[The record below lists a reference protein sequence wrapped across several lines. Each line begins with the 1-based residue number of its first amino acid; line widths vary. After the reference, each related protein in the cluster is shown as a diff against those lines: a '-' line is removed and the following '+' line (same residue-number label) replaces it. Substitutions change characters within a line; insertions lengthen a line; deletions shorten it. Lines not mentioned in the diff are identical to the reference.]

1 MGKIASRFAAWRG
14 RLADRLARSS
24 RVFLLGIIVAC
35 GIEVVVDWNQ
45 TLYEINVLR
54 DQIRLKGVNYA
65 ALLSR
70 AIVETM
76 LTGRSRTMDRLAEG
90 ILDDEDAIFVRVVDS
105 TGKIVYE
112 RIEPSFEKEYARR
125 GKGSYREHYG
135 HWLDRDLRA
144 VLADPE
150 AFRQR
155 LVSSRYRDLPQIYSD
170 ATAQV
175 MARFSPPP
183 PPPPS
188 RAEIVY
194 QDRLRDEN
202 HRRDD
207 TMSWAVAP
215 LGGEGKKFG
224 AVLVAFDMTRTIQAV
239 QIKYLKGLGMIVF
252 FVALILMQSV
262 VARRDKLRLLDLE
275 SRYALAKR
283 ALRDTLPKSPVL
295 AGSLTAVGALEQ
307 AKGSVDGVIWDAVAT
322 ASGLAVMVV
331 DPDGDGIDA
340 AAIALHM
347 SRTFRSRHQ
356 SGQAGSLREEMAVL
370 GSASRDIPLTRP
382 IGILLLTVAE
392 SGDFTALLGDFVSL
406 QILNGGSASA
416 VAAAPIGD
424 ELPDGIVGPLFTSQG
439 TLPVGA
445 TLLCGCAGK
454 GPKGVQLD
462 GESLARY
469 LLRSRAAVVTDR
481 IEDAAIWARG
491 RNGALAEND
500 IAVVAV
506 RRA

>member
-1 MGKIASRFAAWRG
+1 MAKTASRFAAWRSN
-14 RLADRLARSS
+14 LADRLARSS

-65 ALLSR
+65 GLLSR
-70 AIVETM
+70 AIVESM
-76 LTGRSRTMDRLAEG
+76 LSGRSRTMDRLAEG
-90 ILDDEDAIFVRVVDS
+90 ILDDEDAIFIRIVDA

-144 VLADPE
+144 VIADPE
-150 AFRQR
+150 GFRQR
-155 LVSSRYRDLPQIYSD
+155 LAGSRYRDLPQIYSD

-183 PPPPS
+183 RQPPS
-188 RAEIVY
+188 RAEIVF

-215 LGGEGKKFG
+215 LGSEGKKFG
-224 AVLVAFDMTRTIQAV
+224 AVLVAFDMTRTIRAV
-239 QIKYLKGLGMIVF
+239 EIKYLKGLGMIVF

-262 VARRDKLRLLDLE
+262 VSRRDKLRLLDLE
-275 SRYALAKR
+275 RRYAAAKR
-283 ALRDTLPKSPVL
+283 ALRDAMPSAPVT
-295 AGSLTAVGALEQ
+295 AGSLTAAGAVEQ
-307 AKGSVDGVIWDAVAT
+307 ARGPVDGLIWDAVAG
-322 ASGLAVMVV
+322 ADGLALMVV

-347 SRTFRSRHQ
+347 TRTFRSRQQ
-356 SGQAGSLREEMAVL
+356 SGKSGSLNDELAAL
-370 GSASRDIPLTRP
+370 GAASREIPLTRP
-382 IGILLLTVAE
+382 ISILLLNIDA
-392 SGDFTALLGDFVSL
+392 SGQFSALLGDFVSL
-406 QILNGGSASA
+406 KILSSGSASA
-416 VAAAPIGD
+416 VAAAPLGD
-424 ELPDGIVGPLFTSQG
+424 DLPDGIVGPLFRCQG
-439 TLPVGA
+439 VLPVGS
-445 TLLCGCAGK
+445 TLLCACAGK
-454 GPKGVQLD
+454 GVKGIQLD
-462 GESLARY
+462 GEGLARY
-469 LLRSRAAVVTDR
+469 LLRSRTAAVTDR

-491 RNGALAEND
+491 RNAALAEND

-506 RRA
+506 RRS